1 MNKRTIVIIGKPN
14 VGKSTLFN
22 RLIGKAKSIVSPIEG
37 VTRDRVY
44 GTFEWLNKEYELIDT
59 GGYIPKDSDDINKQV
74 KIQAEIAAYSSSL
87 ILFLIDGKNDI
98 STNDQILADKIKKIG
113 KPYLLVINKM
123 DTLKDQNDSYKY
135 YELGLGDPV
144 CISSSSGRQ
153 VGLLLDEIDKI
164 HKNTDCNNKSNY
176 DLSLAIIGMPNV
188 GKSSFVNKILDENKS
203 IVSDLAGTTRDSIDS
218 FINYFSKKIRIIDT
232 AGLRKKTK
240 VTDSI
245 EFYSTIRTMRSIE
258 DCDVAAILIDAQKGF
273 HQQDKSIIKGV
284 VDKGKGLIVVI
295 NKWDLIEKDTY
306 TMKNFKDD
314 MIYDF
319 PILKHYPILFI
330 SIKNNLRVRKVLD
343 SALEV
348 FDLRKQKIKTSLLN
362 DIFNQILINYPP
374 PAVKGKEIKIKYIT
388 QIRTSPPLFGVF
400 LNHPDLITKSYEKY
414 LSNQIREKINLN
426 GVPINLSFRKKNK

>member
-314 MIYDF
+314 MIYDL

>member
-123 DTLKDQNDSYKY
+123 DTLNDQNDSYKY

-218 FINYFSKKIRIIDT
+218 FINYFSKEIRIIDT

-426 GVPINLSFRKKNK
+426 GVPINLSFRKK

>member
-59 GGYIPKDSDDINKQV
+59 GGYIPKDSDDLNKQV

-123 DTLKDQNDSYKY
+123 DTLNDQNDSYKY

-203 IVSDLAGTTRDSIDS
+203 IVSNLAGTTRDSIDS

-258 DCDVAAILIDAQKGF
+258 DCDVAAILVDAQKGF

-314 MIYDF
+314 MIYDL

>member
-22 RLIGKAKSIVSPIEG
+22 RLIGKTKSIVSPVEG

-44 GTFEWLNKEYELIDT
+44 GTFEWLSKEYELIDT
-59 GGYIPKDSDDINKQV
+59 GGYIPRDSDDINNQV

-113 KPYLLVINKM
+113 KPHLLVINKM
-123 DTLKDQNDSYKY
+123 DTLNDQDDSYKY
-135 YELGLGDPV
+135 YELGLGEPI

-153 VGLLLDEIDKI
+153 VGLLLDEIDNV
-164 HKNTDCNNKSNY
+164 HQNSDCNKQLSY

-258 DCDVAAILIDAQKGF
+258 ECDVAAILVDAEKGF
-273 HQQDKSIIKGV
+273 HQQDKSIIKGII
-284 VDKGKGLIVVI
+284 DKGKGLIVVI

-306 TMKNFKDD
+306 TMKNFQDD
-314 MIYDF
+314 MIYKL

-330 SIKNNLRVRKVLD
+330 SIKNNVRVRKVIET
-343 SALEV
+343 ALEIYK
-348 FDLRKQKIKTSLLN
+348 LRKQKIKTSLLN
-362 DIFNQILINYPP
+362 EIFNQIITNYPP
-374 PAVKGKEIKIKYIT
+374 PAIKGKEIKIKYIT
-388 QIRTSPPLFGVF
+388 QIRTSPPLFGIF
-400 LNHPDLITKSYEKY
+400 LNHPDLITRSYEKY
-414 LSNQIREKINLN
+414 LSNQIREKVNFS
-426 GVPINLSFRKKNK
+426 GVPINLSFRKK